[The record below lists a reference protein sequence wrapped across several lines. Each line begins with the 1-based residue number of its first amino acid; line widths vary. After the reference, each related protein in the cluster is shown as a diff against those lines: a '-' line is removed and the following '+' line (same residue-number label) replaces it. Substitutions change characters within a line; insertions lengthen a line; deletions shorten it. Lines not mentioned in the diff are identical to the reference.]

1 MVMLYYKV
9 ALTTLLQGNT
19 IALYN
24 ISNTVSK

>member
-9 ALTTLLQGNT
+9 VLTTLLQGNT